1 MDAATCSL
9 LRIGLGDSMAG
20 HLKAD
25 AAVIARATAPMQ
37 CLLKGVCAQC
47 LQWQVDPKTG
57 RRTKAVY
64 ACFWQDQPV
73 ELLDQTHLSQRQ
85 RQDRM
90 QRRLN
95 TLWLRGCA

>member
-1 MDAATCSL
+1 MDGATRNL
-9 LRIGLGDSMAG
+9 LRIGMGDAVAG
-20 HLKAD
+20 HLKPEVP
-25 AAVIARATAPMQ
+25 VIAPAAGPMQ

-57 RRTKAVY
+57 LRTKTVY
-64 ACFWQDQPV
+64 ACSWQHQPV
-73 ELLDQTHLSQRQ
+73 ELLDQTHLGQRQ

-95 TLWLRGCA
+95 ALWLR